1 MRGPN
6 PTIEDKRAQ
15 VVALDRQIADLKSA
29 RVAELKERESTLRGE
44 IAEYEKRENQD
55 PAKLEEVYRELK
67 ATRDQIRELAGEK
80 KTGERPV
87 APAEPSAPEALDKK
101 QLLAEL
107 KREVQSILKR
117 REERARVFRELKNG
131 LGETEDEYQRQLEV
145 LERSLVRA
153 EIAGKPWYSSSWLA
167 KKIRRDIIKL
177 KKGYGKE

>member
-15 VVALDRQIADLKSA
+15 VVALDRQIADLKN
-29 RVAELKERESTLRGE
+29 KK
-44 IAEYEKRENQD
+44 IA
-55 PAKLEEVYRELK
+55 
-67 ATRDQIRELAGEK
+67 
-80 KTGERPV
+80 
-87 APAEPSAPEALDKK
+87 AEPSAPEALDKK
-101 QLLAEL
+101 QLLVEL